1 MNTIILCLT
10 IFLICI
16 CICCTILYY
25 KYLDTAF
32 YTNSEE
38 RLADKIDKASIVLS
52 DLEDDLEDCDDENVK
67 SELNKLRTILT
78 Y

>member
-10 IFLICI
+10 IFLICA
-16 CICCTILYY
+16 CICCTIIYY
-25 KYLDTAF
+25 KYLGMAYF
-32 YTNSEE
+32 TNTEE
-38 RLADKIDKASIVLS
+38 NLADKIDKATIVLS
-52 DLEDDLEDCDDENVK
+52 DLEKDLEDCDDENVK